1 MLFKYNFQLVDE
13 FNVRVSLFMHRHVVY
28 APSML
33 DSYSDVVF
41 PGVVDT
47 LQKAT
52 VSGSAIDWSAVARQI
67 AAATSAIEAA
77 GASLRDVIVF
87 MKASWDEI

>member
-1 MLFKYNFQLVDE
+1 
-13 FNVRVSLFMHRHVVY
+13 MHRHVVY

-47 LQKAT
+47 LQKAAE
-52 VSGSAIDWSAVARQI
+52 SGSASDWSAVARQM

-77 GASLRDVIVF
+77 GASLRDVIAF
-87 MKASWDEI
+87 MKVSSGEVDDGGHY